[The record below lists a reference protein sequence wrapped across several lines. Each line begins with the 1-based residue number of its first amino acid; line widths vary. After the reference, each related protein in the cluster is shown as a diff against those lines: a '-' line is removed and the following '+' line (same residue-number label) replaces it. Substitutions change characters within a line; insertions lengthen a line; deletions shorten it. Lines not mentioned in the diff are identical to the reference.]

1 MKKLFVAVLATPLL
15 LASIRAFAA
24 DPQHPAID
32 FSFAGYQAGQPVP
45 SIAAVISVR
54 PSGQDDTF
62 LLQSAIDHMATLP
75 LDSHGFRGAI
85 LLRAGRFR
93 VAGQLRLNVSG
104 VVLRGSGT
112 GPNGTTI
119 VAEGQ
124 GRRTLIEAGGRT
136 DPQVASSIQIT
147 DDSVPAGARLL
158 TIETVEGLAV
168 GDHVVVTRPSTQEWI
183 SAIGMSGLPGTFAN
197 QRLDWKP
204 NSHNLVW
211 DRTVTSIHAAAK
223 QIEVDAPITTS
234 MQKKYGGGIVFK
246 VTENPALENIGIEDL
261 VLESA
266 YDKNIPKDEEH
277 SWIAIALN
285 HVQDAWV
292 RRITARHFVSS
303 AVRADQRARRITI
316 EDCRSEAPVS
326 ETGGYRRQSFIVYGQ
341 QVLVYRCHSEAGM
354 NDFAT
359 GLLAAGPNVFLD
371 CDATG
376 SLGASGAFEGWASGV
391 LYEKVRVPDSHIRL
405 VLDQERAQAG
415 GWTAANSI
423 IWNST
428 AQTVDVLG
436 PPGEPNYKVESPK
449 PLYETQLAARG
460 LHLTASSPAAALD
473 VHLTDFQAG
482 PEPILTEPPQRPFSI
497 VNGRFVVDG
506 KVVWGESQ
514 NEAWWRGDTS
524 PATAQQSTGSSISR
538 FMPGQVGP
546 GLTEDL
552 AEYVDRLKQRGTA
565 FYISSPGLWYE
576 HRRDAHNTF
585 HQPDG
590 NVWAPFYEMPWA
602 RSGKGTAWDGLSLF
616 DVSRYNPWY
625 FDRHREFIKLAGQQG
640 MIVYV
645 NLYNN
650 HDVNEIGPHWIDY
663 AWRPAN
669 NINDTGLPEPPPLKP
684 NNRNDVGNEFFSVD
698 YAPLRKLHHDYIFHT
713 LDVLGDLPNVIITA
727 AYQFA
732 GPLAFEQFL
741 QDTIAEWDQLH
752 NRHTHIALVT
762 GKNTTDAILADPVRS
777 KQVSVVDMRYWEYQP
792 DGTLWAPPAG
802 INVAFRE
809 QIEKQFKGYSDTP
822 PATTAEQMYRQVRE
836 YRDRF
841 PNVALLPMENGA
853 GPIPILMAGAASQS
867 SLRGGIAPPAV
878 GIPNAP
884 LIPGAPPRTRPAAPT
899 GPRGP
904 SPDAIIDKFVSIY
917 LADDLMK
924 MGPLDGLV
932 EDPAHNWV
940 LGGTATDAILIDARF
955 GPTVTLIKALPHASY
970 QGTWFDP
977 GTGATKDAGTIS
989 GAAGSKQTKPDEKE
1003 WLLLLRG

>member
-1 MKKLFVAVLATPLL
+1 MKALLVAILVTPLL
-15 LASIRAFAA
+15 LTSSNAVAA
-24 DPQHPAID
+24 DPQHLAID
-32 FSFAGYQAGQPVP
+32 FSFAGYQAGQPIP
-45 SIAAVISVR
+45 SVAAVISVR
-54 PSGQDDTF
+54 PSGSDDTF

-75 LDSHGFRGAI
+75 LDAHGFRGAI
-85 LLRAGRFR
+85 LLRPGRFL
-93 VAGQLRLNVSG
+93 VSGQLRLNVSG

-119 VAEGQ
+119 VAEGHD
-124 GRRTLIEAGGRT
+124 RRTLIEAGGRT
-136 DPQVASSIQIT
+136 APLLATAVQIT
-147 DDSVPAGARLL
+147 DETVPAGARLL
-158 TIETVEGLAV
+158 TIESTASLGV
-168 GDHVVVTRPSTQEWI
+168 GDHVVVTRPSMQEWI

-204 NSHNLVW
+204 GSHNLVW
-211 DRTVTSIHAAAK
+211 DRTITSINTANK
-223 QIEVDAPITTS
+223 QIEIDAPITTS
-234 MQKKYGGGIVFK
+234 MQKKYGGGTVVKI
-246 VTENPALENIGIEDL
+246 ESNPALENIGIEDL

-266 YDKNIPKDEEH
+266 YDKNFPKDEEH

-292 RRITARHFVSS
+292 RRIIARHFVSS
-303 AVRADQRARRITI
+303 TVRADQRARRITI

-391 LYEKVRVPDSHIRL
+391 LYERVHVPDSHIQL
-405 VLDQERAQAG
+405 LLDQERAQGA
-415 GWTAANSI
+415 GWTAANSL

-460 LHLTASSPAAALD
+460 LHLSATAPATALD
-473 VHLTDFQAG
+473 AHLTAFSAG
-482 PEPILTEPPQRPFSI
+482 IEIKPEEVPQNPFSI

-552 AEYVDRLKQRGTA
+552 AEYVDRMKQRGTA

-713 LDVLGDLPNVIITA
+713 LDVLGDLPNVVITA

-732 GPLAFEQFL
+732 GPLSFEQFM

-822 PATTAEQMYRQVRE
+822 PATTPEQMYHQVRE
-836 YRDRF
+836 YRDRY
-841 PNVALLPMENGA
+841 PNIALLPMEDGA

-878 GIPNAP
+878 IVPNAP
-884 LIPGAPPRTRPAAPT
+884 GIPGAPPRARPAAPT

-904 SPDAIIDKFVSIY
+904 SPDAIMDRFVNTY
-917 LADDLMK
+917 LSVDLMK

-932 EDPAHNWV
+932 EDPEHNWV
-940 LGGTATDAILIDARF
+940 LGGPTTDAILIDARS
-955 GPTVTLIKALPHASY
+955 GPTITLLKSLPHASY

-977 GTGATKDAGTIS
+977 ATGKTQNGGTIS
-989 GAAGSKQTKPDEKE
+989 GAAGSKQTKPDDKE
-1003 WLLLLRG
+1003 WLLLLRA